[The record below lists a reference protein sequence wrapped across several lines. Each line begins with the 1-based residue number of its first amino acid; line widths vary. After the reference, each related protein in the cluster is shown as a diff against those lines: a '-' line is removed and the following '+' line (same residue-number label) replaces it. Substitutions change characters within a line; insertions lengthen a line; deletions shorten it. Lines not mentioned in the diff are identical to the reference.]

1 LHEIRRFDTM
11 VAKKQGVGGMR
22 PGAGR
27 KPLPLEEKQRNRVLL
42 NLTDAEY
49 TQLVDLAGDEPVS
62 TCARRIVVRY
72 LARRR
77 K

>member
-1 LHEIRRFDTM
+1 MATKR
-11 VAKKQGVGGMR
+11 KGVGGMR

-27 KPLPLEEKQRNRVLL
+27 KRKPPEEKQRNRVML
-42 NLTDAEY
+42 NLTDNEY
-49 TQLVDLAGDEPVS
+49 KQLADLAGDEPLS
-62 TCARRIVVRY
+62 AFARRVVLRY